1 MPERQ
6 WELPEWFKDP
16 ERRHLWLFQNVK
28 EDNATLSALV
38 KVVEQLVEDVEDCKQ
53 KETVNQ
59 AETNRKLDTLIEFLK
74 PFTNL
79 HDSSIQQRQTLTAVT
94 PQGTAIQQTTTISA
108 APANLIQWAIA
119 NPGKALILAG
129 SVGIPALITV
139 GKTLVWVIQLAA
151 SYGK

>member
-74 PFTNL
+74 PFTGA
-79 HDSSIQQRQTLTAVT
+79 HDAQIQQRQTLTAVT
-94 PQGTAIQQTTTISA
+94 PQGTAIQQTTTISPIA
-108 APANLIQWAIA
+108 LNPLQWAIA
-119 NPGKALILAG
+119 NPGKTAAGFITAMVAGGFIWQGFVALVKLA
-129 SVGIPALITV
+129 VNYV
-139 GKTLVWVIQLAA
+139 K
-151 SYGK
+151 